1 MSDYISREAAT
12 ADSDRNKIKTPFAG
26 IVVEGTPGKP
36 YANAR
41 GYKGEAVCVEMNG
54 FCSYGERR
62 KSNEDYPR

>member
-36 YANAR
+36 YYNI
-41 GYKGEAVCVEMNG
+41 
-54 FCSYGERR
+54 
-62 KSNEDYPR
+62 